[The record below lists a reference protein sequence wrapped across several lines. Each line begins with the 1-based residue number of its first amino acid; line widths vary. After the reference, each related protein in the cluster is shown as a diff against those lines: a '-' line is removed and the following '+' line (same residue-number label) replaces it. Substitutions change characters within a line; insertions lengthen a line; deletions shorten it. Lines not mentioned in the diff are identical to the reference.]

1 MQLLEQLANDN
12 QSFDDILIEGILNN
26 PLMEGLFKTAPIPN
40 KFQSESK
47 KIIDKYLDFVKSVY
61 GEDSK
66 EYTGQKSKYNKVF
79 GKKKHY
85 MFSISIDQP
94 TTMFKVMK
102 SLGYKECV
110 EKNVAGGDDLR
121 YYAKEIGDYYMSVIV
136 STAVSRKKDV
146 KKGGLSIIIE
156 YIDAKKVSEKFLSMY
171 K

>member
-1 MQLLEQLANDN
+1 MQLLEQLANN
-12 QSFDDILIEGILNN
+12 NSSSDDVVIESVMNN
-26 PLMEGLFKTAPIPN
+26 PLMEELFKKAPIPE

-47 KIIDKYLDFVKSVY
+47 KIIGKYLDFVKSAC

-66 EYTGQKSKYNKVF
+66 EYTGQRSKYDKVF

-85 MFSISIDQP
+85 MFSVTIDQP

-102 SLGYKECV
+102 SLGYKECI
-110 EKNVAGGDDLR
+110 EKNVTGGDDLR

-136 STAVSRKKDV
+136 STSVSRKKDV

-156 YIDAKKVSEKFLSMY
+156 YIDAKKVSPEALSRY

>member
-12 QSFDDILIEGILNN
+12 QSFDDIIIEGVLNN
-26 PLMEGLFKTAPIPN
+26 PLMEGLFKTAPIPD

-94 TTMFKVMK
+94 TAMFKVMK

-110 EKNVAGGDDLR
+110 EKNVSGEDELR
-121 YYAKEIGDYYMSVIV
+121 YYAKKSEITI
-136 STAVSRKKDV
+136 
-146 KKGGLSIIIE
+146 
-156 YIDAKKVSEKFLSMY
+156 
-171 K
+171 